1 MAKTDSNL
9 WRQVSPYLDEVLELD
24 ASSREAWLAD
34 IEKVQPQ
41 IAREVRELLKLHAA
55 VRESGFL
62 EQ

>member
-1 MAKTDSNL
+1 
-9 WRQVSPYLDEVLELD
+9 LDEVLELD